1 MKGSKQDQPAG
12 EEQENEAGEQVEC
25 MVGKLD
31 FLSSVQLLSRV
42 QLFVTHGLQHARL
55 PCPSPLPK
63 VAQIHVH

>member
-1 MKGSKQDQPAG
+1 MKGSKEDQPAG
-12 EEQENEAGEQVEC
+12 EEQENEAGEQIEC

-31 FLSSVQLLSRV
+31 CLSSVQLLNCV

-63 VAQIHVH
+63 IAQMRVR